1 MENNVKIIVIR
12 SLSYKIKFIYS
23 KKLGFLS
30 YICTTKTQNGL
41 FWATKL
47 CFLRIRNY

>member
-41 FWATKL
+41 FWAIKL
-47 CFLRIRNY
+47 CFLRIRN